1 MAQRVLI
8 VDDEPLAREK
18 LRDLLAGESEFEIVG
33 EAADGLEAVKR
44 IESLRPDLVFLDV
57 KIPELDGFGVLE
69 RVSVRPFPTIIF
81 MTAYDQYAVRAF
93 EVNALDYL
101 LKPFDRERLQTALD
115 RARQDRQDAKAEDS
129 IENKLQALLSEV
141 AVARRVP
148 ERIAVKVSGRTL
160 LIDAAEIEWV
170 EAADNYVK
178 LYHGSKATLMRET
191 MAAMEARLAPLGFIR
206 VSRSA
211 IVHPRSVVELEP
223 LFHGD
228 QVIVLRGG
236 DRVTLTR
243 KYKAALRQLMGGE
256 KE

>member
-1 MAQRVLI
+1 
-8 VDDEPLAREK
+8 
-18 LRDLLAGESEFEIVG
+18 
-33 EAADGLEAVKR
+33 
-44 IESLRPDLVFLDV
+44 
-57 KIPELDGFGVLE
+57 
-69 RVSVRPFPTIIF
+69 
-81 MTAYDQYAVRAF
+81 
-93 EVNALDYL
+93 
-101 LKPFDRERLQTALD
+101 
-115 RARQDRQDAKAEDS
+115 
-129 IENKLQALLSEV
+129 
-141 AVARRVP
+141 
-148 ERIAVKVSGRTL
+148 
-160 LIDAAEIEWV
+160 V

-243 KYKAALRQLMGGE
+243 KYKAALRRLMGGE

>member
-1 MAQRVLI
+1 MAKRVLI

-18 LRDLLAGESEFEIVG
+18 LRDLLAGAHDFEIVG
-33 EAADGLEAVKR
+33 EAAAGIEAVKL

-57 KIPELDGFGVLE
+57 KIPELDGFGVIE
-69 RVSVRPFPTIIF
+69 RSSVRPLPAIIF
-81 MTAYDQYAVRAF
+81 MTAYDQYAVQAF

-101 LKPFDRERLQTALD
+101 LKPFDRERLQTALE
-115 RARQDRQDAKAEDS
+115 RARQNRQDAEAEAS

-141 AVARRVP
+141 SVARRVP

-160 LIDAAEIEWV
+160 LIDVAEIEWV

-178 LYHGSKATLMRET
+178 LHHGSNETLMRET
-191 MAAMEARLAPLGFIR
+191 MAAMESRLAPLGFIR

-211 IVHPRSVVELEP
+211 IVHPRAIIELEP

-228 QVIVLRGG
+228 QIIVLQSG

-243 KYKAALRQLMGGE
+243 KYKSALRALVGGE
-256 KE
+256 M